1 VAAVGLSRV
10 HDDYEGTAVL
20 ESEAPERIAKSMH
33 PTILATFF
41 EISRTAIA
49 MCSAGIA
56 VFLIG
61 VWAAKNEIAE
71 ARGLDKIVAL
81 SNLCFAIPL
90 AVFGALHLFG
100 PGFVKDLVPKYIPG
114 RMFWVYFIGGA
125 LIAAS
130 LSIAAKIGVRWSG
143 LLFGIM
149 MFLFVAMIHLPG
161 ALRHPHERIIWVIV
175 FREMSFAG
183 AGWILAGNA
192 KDGWQD
198 AKSTLMIVGRVFIT
212 MAVIFF
218 GIEHFLHATGL
229 PGVPL
234 KKEMP
239 TWIPG
244 RVFIDYVTGA
254 ALLVAGGSILLTRKT
269 RIVATCVGGWILLMV
284 LVIYGPVLIAALSDP
299 STGLQVE
306 GINYFADTLLFAGVI
321 LVLAS
326 ATPRFDGVG
335 WVSVPRSIRKT
346 LSPTRTGPSAP
357 D

>member
-1 VAAVGLSRV
+1 
-10 HDDYEGTAVL
+10 
-20 ESEAPERIAKSMH
+20 MH

-41 EISRTAIA
+41 EISRTVVA

-56 VFLIG
+56 LFPIG
-61 VWAAKNEIAE
+61 ILAAKNDIAE
-71 ARGLDKIVAL
+71 ARSLDKIVAL
-81 SNLCFAIPL
+81 GNLCFAIPL

-100 PGFVKDLVPKYIPG
+100 PRFVIDLVPVYMPW
-114 RMFWVYFIGGA
+114 RLFWVYAVGCA

-130 LSIAAKIGVRWSG
+130 LSMATRIGVRWSG

-161 ALRHPHERIIWVIV
+161 ALRHPHDRIIWTIV
-175 FREMSFAG
+175 FREMSFGG

-192 KDGWQD
+192 MDGWRGQG
-198 AKSTLMIVGRVFIT
+198 KRTLMTVGRVLIT

-244 RVFIDYVTGA
+244 RMLIDYVTGA
-254 ALLVAGGSILLTRKT
+254 ALLVAGGSILLSRNTRT
-269 RIVATCVGGWILLMV
+269 VATYVGGWILLMV
-284 LVIYGPVLIAALSDP
+284 LVIYSPVLVVALSEP
-299 STGLQVE
+299 GTAVEVE
-306 GINYFADTLLFAGVI
+306 GINYFADTLLFAGAI
-321 LVLAS
+321 LALAS
-326 ATPRFDGVG
+326 ATPRSDGVG
-335 WVSVPRSIRKT
+335 WASVPS
-346 LSPTRTGPSAP
+346 
-357 D
+357 

>member
-1 VAAVGLSRV
+1 
-10 HDDYEGTAVL
+10 
-20 ESEAPERIAKSMH
+20 MH

-41 EISRTAIA
+41 EISRVAVA

-61 VWAAKNEIAE
+61 VWAAKNEIGG

-100 PGFVKDLVPKYIPG
+100 PGLVKDLVPKYVPG

-130 LSIAAKIGVRWSG
+130 LSIAVKIGVRWSG
-143 LLFGIM
+143 LLLGIM

-161 ALRHPHERIIWVIV
+161 ALRTPQDRIIWVIV
-175 FREMSFAG
+175 FREMSFGG

-192 KDGWQD
+192 MNGWRGK
-198 AKSTLMIVGRVFIT
+198 ARTTLMIVGRVFIT
-212 MAVIFF
+212 IAVIFF

-239 TWIPG
+239 AWIPG
-244 RVFIDYVTGA
+244 RVLIDYVTGA
-254 ALLVAGGSILLTRKT
+254 ALLVVGGSILLTRKT
-269 RIVATCVGGWILLMV
+269 RMVATCVGGWLLLMV
-284 LVIYGPVLIAALSDP
+284 LAIYGPILIAALSEP

-326 ATPRFDGVG
+326 ATPRSEV
-335 WVSVPRSIRKT
+335 V
-346 LSPTRTGPSAP
+346 A
-357 D
+357 